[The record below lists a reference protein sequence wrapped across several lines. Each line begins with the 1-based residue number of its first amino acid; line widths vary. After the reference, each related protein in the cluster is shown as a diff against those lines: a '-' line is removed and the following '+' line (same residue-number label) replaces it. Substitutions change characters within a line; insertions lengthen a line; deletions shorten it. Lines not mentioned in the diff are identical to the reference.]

1 MRIERQ
7 RSCEKRFRQNR
18 AFTLIEIM
26 IVMAIIAIIM
36 GMGVPSMM
44 RAMEKDD
51 LARAVRDVIEG
62 CKTARD
68 RAILQGV
75 PWVFI
80 VRENGQLNVE
90 AAPMEMGRPKSAYGL
105 DEAGEEGRV
114 ASNAAAPDAP
124 YSGFPRQLGEDV
136 MVQLI
141 DVNFISYMEAPEARV
156 RFFPNGIADEFAI
169 VMAWKG
175 KQRSV
180 TVDIITGQAT
190 ELVAQ

>member
-1 MRIERQ
+1 
-7 RSCEKRFRQNR
+7 
-18 AFTLIEIM
+18 
-26 IVMAIIAIIM
+26 
-36 GMGVPSMM
+36 MM

-80 VRENGQLNVE
+80 VKENGQLNVE
-90 AAPMEMGRPKSAYGL
+90 AAPREVRRVDMESGV
-105 DEAGEEGRV
+105 EETGTA
-114 ASNAAAPDAP
+114 ASSTAIPDAP

-141 DVNFISYMEAPEARV
+141 DVNFMSYMEAPEARV
-156 RFFPNGIADEFAI
+156 RFFPNGIADEFTI

-190 ELVAQ
+190 ELIAQ